1 MFVPDISC
9 APPSKEAPMGKSS
22 RRVSSAERKAEE
34 LSVALLVFIAYMKS
48 NGRVDMTTIR
58 SALRPVPKKR
68 TRKRVPR
75 TAHKPE
81 DLLTPDQAARVLKQS
96 PKTLAHK
103 RSHGDG
109 PRFIKLSNRA
119 IRYRYKDLLEYA
131 ESGLRMSTSEPAGSE
146 LACQKNRATKRQAG
160 SSSSLHSL
168 SVVPNDPPKTR
179 PKKRKPRNKQ
189 RNTGNR

>member
-1 MFVPDISC
+1 MR
-9 APPSKEAPMGKSS
+9 KSS
-22 RRVSSAERKAEE
+22 RRVGSAETKAEE

-48 NGRVDMTTIR
+48 KGRVDMATIR
-58 SALRPVPKKR
+58 AALRPTRKKR
-68 TRKRVPR
+68 TSNRVPR

-96 PKTLAHK
+96 PKTLANK
-103 RSHGDG
+103 RSQGDG

-119 IRYRYKDLLEYA
+119 IRYRYSEILAYA
-131 ESGLRMSTSEPAGSE
+131 ESGSRMSTSEPAASE
-146 LACQKNRATKRQAG
+146 LVDRKERATKRQAG
-160 SSSSLHSL
+160 STSSLHSL

-179 PKKRKPRNKQ
+179 TKKRKLRNKQ